1 MNKCIASAGLL
12 LMLLAAGKILFSDST
27 ATEVQAPVFWH
38 LGLVVGDI
46 DSMDRFYS
54 EVIGLQRVSE
64 LLVEDAA
71 AGSGT
76 EGAIIVEDLDSLMGI
91 TGTRIQIRQ
100 FSDPQHQQFFE
111 LIHYPDHPAEV
122 VNRSLT
128 SPLGLAHLA
137 LNVPDLNAVV
147 ERMVQQGLGSLVSGP
162 RSLPEFD
169 GTRYVFLKDPEGN
182 LVELMEAATGSGS

>member
-1 MNKCIASAGLL
+1 MNKWIALSGLL
-12 LMLLAAGKILFSDST
+12 LMLLAGGKTLFSDAT

-38 LGLVVGDI
+38 LGLVVGDL

-76 EGAIIVEDLDSLMGI
+76 EGAIIVEDLDTLMGI
-91 TGTRIQIRQ
+91 TGTRIKIRQ
-100 FSDPQHQQFFE
+100 FSDPQHNQFFE
-111 LIHYPDHPAEV
+111 LIYYPDHPAET

-137 LNVPDLNAVV
+137 LNVPDLDAVV
-147 ERMVQQGLGSLVSGP
+147 ERMERHNLGSLVSGP

-169 GTRYVFLKDPEGN
+169 GTRYAFLKDPEGN
-182 LVELMEAATGSGS
+182 LVELMEAVTGSGS

>member
-1 MNKCIASAGLL
+1 
-12 LMLLAAGKILFSDST
+12 
-27 ATEVQAPVFWH
+27 
-38 LGLVVGDI
+38 
-46 DSMDRFYS
+46 MDRFYS

-76 EGAIIVEDLDSLMGI
+76 EGAIIVEDLDTLMGI
-91 TGTRIQIRQ
+91 IGTRIQIRQ
-100 FSDPQHQQFFE
+100 FSDPRHHQFFE
-111 LIHYPDHPAEV
+111 LIHYPDHPADA

-137 LNVPDLNAVV
+137 LSVPDLDAVV
-147 ERMVQQGLGSLVSGP
+147 ERTVQHGLGSVVSGP

-169 GTRYVFLKDPEGN
+169 GARFVFLKDPEGN
-182 LVELMEAATGSGS
+182 LVELMESATDSGS